1 MICAQKNMDIYII
14 CDNILIYMDT
24 YIYIYILDIHPE
36 KITRKIWTSPSPSP
50 GQPGGIPTGRWDLG
64 PNELREDELAGEAW
78 NKWWSHWGLI
88 YWALRLSYICLYMII
103 YIYVIN
109 VIYVIY
115 IWLYIWLYMI
125 TYGTKLG
132 SELFFSN
139 NYVDRWNNRPAIP
152 AWHGRASCLANLR
165 WTISKKHLI
174 YSDPQEDRHTYIYII
189 YMYQ

>member
-14 CDNILIYMDT
+14 CDNILIYMDN
-24 YIYIYILDIHPE
+24 IYIMDIHPE
-36 KITRKIWTSPSPSP
+36 KITRKIWTSPA
-50 GQPGGIPTGRWDLG
+50 QPRTAGWDPDWQVGSRPKWTPRRWTRWWGL
-64 PNELREDELAGEAW
+64 

-88 YWALRLSYICLYMII
+88 YWALRLSYICLYMIIYI

-139 NYVDRWNNRPAIP
+139 NYVDRCNNRPAIP

-174 YSDPQEDRHTYIYII
+174 YSDPQEDRHTYIYI
-189 YMYQ
+189 YVPVR